1 MSNEITMEEKLQRY
15 EDAIDTARKRMTK
28 LGLKDRG
35 RPYNED
41 GSAYDGFLPDDI
53 DKASLHEIKE
63 ELVKMNAFLGYVKG
77 LNQQAK
83 EELSSAQQKLNTVKG
98 AIRKKKIGSKEERED
113 ATINDI
119 EFINANAEYLT
130 KLYSCEK
137 IELRVEM
144 ATKAINILSRLI
156 TAEQVSNDT
165 GRKIAHVNRG
175 GNTDKRRF
183 TSGRGRN

>member
-1 MSNEITMEEKLQRY
+1 MEEKLQKY
-15 EDAIDTARKRMTK
+15 EDAIDLSRRRMAQ
-28 LGLKDRG
+28 LGLKDRK
-35 RPYNED
+35 RPYLKD

-53 DKASLHEIKE
+53 DKAPLHEIKE

-83 EELSSAQQKLNTVKG
+83 EELSAAQQKLNMVKG
-98 AIRKKKIGSKEERED
+98 NIRKKKIGSKDERED

-137 IELRVEM
+137 IALRVEM
-144 ATKAINILSRLI
+144 STKAINILSRLI

-165 GRKIAHVNRG
+165 GRKIAHINRG
-175 GNTDKRRF
+175 GHKDKRRF
-183 TSGRGRN
+183 PGGRDRK